1 MSAALTSIQDVQ
13 DVQGS
18 PDLRRIAINK
28 VGVKGLRHPV
38 LVKDRSGGF
47 QPTVADFNMYVSL
60 PHDFKGTHMSR
71 FVEILS
77 GHERM
82 ISVESFRGM
91 LFEVAS
97 RLGAETGYIEMKFPY
112 FVEKRA
118 PVSGVASLMDY
129 EVTFLG
135 RVSDGVDTHSTRV
148 VVPATSL
155 CPCSKKISA
164 YGAHNQRTHI
174 TLTVESREMIWIEEL
189 IDVAEQNA
197 SSQLYSVLKRPDEKF
212 VTEQAYDNPKFVE
225 DLARDVAVSLNA
237 DPRVISYIVEV
248 ENFESIH
255 NHSAYALIEGP
266 PKPEDEEEE
275 ASRPGPTTQAPPGL

>member
-13 DVQGS
+13 AS

-28 VGVKGLRHPV
+28 VGVKGIRHPV
-38 LVKDRSGGF
+38 IVKDRSGGV
-47 QPTVADFNMYVSL
+47 QPTVAEFNMYVRL

-77 GHERM
+77 AHERA
-82 ISVESFRGM
+82 ISVESFREM

-97 RLGAETGYIEMKFPY
+97 RLGAETGYIEMNFPY
-112 FVEKRA
+112 FVEKSA
-118 PVSGVASLMDY
+118 PVSGVRSLMDY
-129 EVTFLG
+129 NVTFLG
-135 RVSDGVDTHSTRV
+135 RVSEGVDTHATRV

-164 YGAHNQRTHI
+164 YGAHNQRAHI
-174 TLTVESREMIWIEEL
+174 TLTVESKEMIWIEEL

-197 SSQLYSVLKRPDEKF
+197 SSQLYGVLKRPDEKF
-212 VTEQAYDNPKFVE
+212 VTELAYDNPKFVE

-237 DPRVISYIVEV
+237 DPRIISYVVEV

-266 PKPEDEEEE
+266 PKEEDLPD
-275 ASRPGPTTQAPPGL
+275 SRPTTQVPPAI

>member
-13 DVQGS
+13 AS

-28 VGVKGLRHPV
+28 VGVKGIRHPV
-38 LVKDRSGGF
+38 IVKDRSGGV
-47 QPTVADFNMYVSL
+47 QPTVAEFNMYVRL

-77 GHERM
+77 GHERA
-82 ISVESFRGM
+82 ISVESFREM

-97 RLGAETGYIEMKFPY
+97 RLGAETSYIEMSFPY

-118 PVSGVASLMDY
+118 PVSGVRSLMDY
-129 EVTFLG
+129 NVTFLG
-135 RVSDGVDTHSTRV
+135 RVTEGVDSHSTRV

-164 YGAHNQRTHI
+164 YGAHNQRAHI
-174 TLTVESREMIWIEEL
+174 TLTVESKEMIWIEEL
-189 IDVAEQNA
+189 IDIAEQNA
-197 SSQLYSVLKRPDEKF
+197 SSQLYGVLKRPDEKY
-212 VTEQAYDNPKFVE
+212 VTELAYDNPKFVE
-225 DLARDVAVSLNA
+225 DLARDVAVSLNS
-237 DPRVISYIVEV
+237 DPRVVSYVVEV

-266 PKPEDEEEE
+266 PKEEDLPD
-275 ASRPGPTTQAPPGL
+275 SRPTTQVPPAL

>member
-13 DVQGS
+13 AT
-18 PDLRRIAINK
+18 PDLRRIPINK
-28 VGVKGLRHPV
+28 VGVKGIRHPV
-38 LVKDRSGGF
+38 VVKDRSGGF

-77 GHERM
+77 GHERT

-91 LFEVAS
+91 LFEVAN
-97 RLGAETGYIEMKFPY
+97 RLGAETGYIEMSFPY

-118 PVSGVASLMDY
+118 PVSRVASLMDY
-129 EVTFLG
+129 QVTFLG
-135 RVSDGVDTHSTRV
+135 RVKEGVDTHSTRV

-164 YGAHNQRTHI
+164 YGAHNQRAHI

-189 IDVAEQNA
+189 IDIAEQHA
-197 SSQLYSVLKRPDEKF
+197 SSQLYGVLKRPDEKF

-225 DLARDVAVSLNA
+225 DLARDVAVSLNS
-237 DPRVISYIVEV
+237 DSRVVSYVVEV

-266 PKPEDEEEE
+266 PKEEDMPD
-275 ASRPGPTTQAPPGL
+275 SRPTTQVPPSI